1 MRYKNLTILSS
12 VIATLALAQAPALA
26 LDINVG
32 GIKANIGGNTAP
44 SISANV
50 GNTNVS
56 ASTQSTG
63 GGTTAT
69 ASASSGGNTNA
80 TASVGLG
87 GQSTA
92 TLNASAGTAPS
103 SIPQSLS
110 AKANIVLGSS
120 AQGTKATIDINGD
133 GVIDSKDTAL
143 LELDLN
149 GDGVLN
155 ILDDANGDGL
165 LTDADL
171 KVDLNGAED
180 QTTARIQLNGASN
193 SADALVGLG
202 GVDIEDLGNLDLESL
217 PLDISTLLSG
227 AEPSSP
233 GVPPVQNVPD
243 QNALL
248 PGNQDLNTPTA
259 PAPGAN
265 AAAFASN
272 ASTRDISDT
281 LRNLNDVDMTKL
293 KLKCPDVLAN
303 PNAFNA
309 SMVAVCQAVASL

>member
-12 VIATLALAQAPALA
+12 VIATLALAQAPAQA
-26 LDINVG
+26 LDTNVG
-32 GIKANIGGNTAP
+32 GIKANIGGITAP

-80 TASVGLG
+80 TANVGLG
-87 GQSTA
+87 GQSAA
-92 TLNASAGTAPS
+92 TINASAGTGS
-103 SIPQSLS
+103 STIPQSLS

-120 AQGTKATIDINGD
+120 AHAAKATIDINGD

-143 LELDLN
+143 LKLDLN

-171 KVDLNGAED
+171 NIDLNGDED
-180 QTTARIQLNGASN
+180 QTNASIQLNGASN
-193 SADALVGLG
+193 SADAMIGLG
-202 GVDIEDLGNLDLESL
+202 GVDVGDLGNLDLDSL
-217 PLDISTLLSG
+217 PLDISTLLGG

-259 PAPGAN
+259 PPPGAN
-265 AAAFASN
+265 AAAY

-281 LRNLNDVDMTKL
+281 LRNLNDADMTKL
-293 KLKCPDVLAN
+293 KVKCPDVLAN

-309 SMVAVCQAVASL
+309 SMVAICQAVASL